1 MEVSKSTDHLV
12 SRRTVLC
19 GIALIAAG
27 LTAETAA
34 AATTATGVTQAG
46 KKLKLD
52 LTKNAA
58 LSKVGGVVQID
69 LSDGSSIAVVRT
81 AAGTKGLSAISLSC
95 THNGVTVM
103 QQGTGWTCPAH
114 GSQFALNGK
123 LIQGPARSALQ
134 KYPVS
139 ATAKTLTIG

>member
-19 GIALIAAG
+19 GVALIAAG
-27 LTAETAA
+27 LTTEGAA

-81 AAGTKGLSAISLSC
+81 AAGVKGLTAINLAC
-95 THNGVTVM
+95 THNGVNVM
-103 QQGTGWTCPAH
+103 QEGTSWVCPAH
-114 GSQFALNGK
+114 GSEFALSGK
-123 LIQGPARSALQ
+123 LVKGPARSALK
-134 KYPVS
+134 KYAVS